1 MGSSGVCIMGSR
13 IYPIAS
19 SPIKSIQRGSASSAG
34 NVTISSVNTS
44 KSFVR
49 SFSTGFAG
57 TVAGTG
63 STSGTYNP
71 SGGNIFASGGGGFIS
86 GGGSAPTYS
95 GTRSLSAGG
104 TSLTSAR
111 YGAYL
116 SNSTTLVVDG
126 ACRWEVVEY
135 N

>member
-1 MGSSGVCIMGSR
+1 MGSR

-19 SPIKSIQRGSASSAG
+19 SPIKSIQRGSAASAG

-44 KSFVR
+44 KAFVR
-49 SFSTGFAG
+49 SFATGSAG

-63 STSGTYNP
+63 STSGTLNP
-71 SGGNIFASGGGGFIS
+71 SGGNIFGAGGGGFIS
-86 GGGSAPTYS
+86 GGGSAATYS
-95 GTRSLSAGG
+95 GTRSLSAGA

>member
-1 MGSSGVCIMGSR
+1 MGSK
-13 IYPIAS
+13 IYPAAS
-19 SPIKSIQRGSASSAG
+19 SPIKSLQRGSASSSG

-49 SFSTGFAG
+49 SFSTGSTG

-63 STSGTYNP
+63 STSGTYSP
-71 SGGNIFASGGGGFIS
+71 SGGNIIGPGGGGFIS

>member
-1 MGSSGVCIMGSR
+1 MGSK
-13 IYPIAS
+13 IYPVVS
-19 SPIKSIQRGSASSAG
+19 SPIKSLQRGSASSSG

-49 SFSTGFAG
+49 SFSTGSTG

-63 STSGTYNP
+63 STSGTYSP
-71 SGGNIFASGGGGFIS
+71 SGGNIFGSGGGGFIS

-126 ACRWEVVEY
+126 SCRWEVVEY

>member
-1 MGSSGVCIMGSR
+1 MGSK
-13 IYPIAS
+13 IYPIVS
-19 SPIKSIQRGSASSAG
+19 SPIKSIQRGSAASSG
-34 NVTISSVNTS
+34 SVTISSVNTS
-44 KSFVR
+44 KAFVK
-49 SFSTGFAG
+49 SFSTGSAG
-57 TVAGTG
+57 TAAGTG
-63 STSGTYNP
+63 TTSGTYSP
-71 SGGNIFASGGGGFIS
+71 SGGNIFGPGGGGFIS

>member
-1 MGSSGVCIMGSR
+1 MGSK
-13 IYPIAS
+13 IYPINS

-34 NVTISSVNTS
+34 SVTISSVNSS
-44 KSFVR
+44 KAFVR
-49 SFSTGFAG
+49 SFSTGSAG

-63 STSGTYNP
+63 NTSGTYNP
-71 SGGNIFASGGGGFIS
+71 SGGNIFGSGGGGFIS
-86 GGGSAPTYS
+86 GGGSAATYS
-95 GTRSLSAGG
+95 GTRSLSAGA

-126 ACRWEVVEY
+126 ACRWEVIEY

>member
-1 MGSSGVCIMGSR
+1 MGSK
-13 IYPIAS
+13 IYPIVS
-19 SPIKSIQRGSASSAG
+19 SPIKSIQRGSAASSG
-34 NVTISSVNTS
+34 SVTISSVNTS
-44 KSFVR
+44 KAFVK
-49 SFSTGFAG
+49 SFSTGSAG
-57 TVAGTG
+57 TAAGTG
-63 STSGTYNP
+63 TTSGTYSP
-71 SGGNIFASGGGGFIS
+71 SGGNIFGSGGGGFIS

-126 ACRWEVVEY
+126 ACNWEVIEY

>member
-1 MGSSGVCIMGSR
+1 MASR
-13 IYPIAS
+13 VYPIVS
-19 SPIKSIQRGSASSAG
+19 SPIKSIQRGSAASSG
-34 NVTISSVNTS
+34 SVTISSVNTS
-44 KSFVR
+44 KAFVK
-49 SFSTGFAG
+49 SFSTGSAG
-57 TVAGTG
+57 TAAGTG
-63 STSGTYNP
+63 TTSGTYSP
-71 SGGNIFASGGGGFIS
+71 SGGNIFGSGGGGFIS

-126 ACRWEVVEY
+126 ACNWEVIEY

>member
-1 MGSSGVCIMGSR
+1 MGSK
-13 IYPIAS
+13 IYPIVS
-19 SPIKSIQRGSASSAG
+19 SPIKSIQRGSAASSG
-34 NVTISSVNTS
+34 SVTISSVNTS
-44 KSFVR
+44 KAFVK
-49 SFSTGFAG
+49 SFSTGSAG
-57 TVAGTG
+57 TAAGTG
-63 STSGTYNP
+63 TTSGTYSP
-71 SGGNIFASGGGGFIS
+71 SGGNIFGSGGGGFIS

-95 GTRSLSAGG
+95 GTRSLSAGA

-126 ACRWEVVEY
+126 ACNWEVIEY